1 MKIVQVTL
9 SRQYYKEVTINVQ
22 VEDSL
27 KGDELQDFLTTDEEI
42 DSKLEEAL
50 SESSLFNGDDE
61 YTFYDETDAYGG
73 HL

>member
-1 MKIVQVTL
+1 MKTVQVTL

-27 KGDELQDFLTTDEEI
+27 KEDELIDFLSTDADI
-42 DSKLEEAL
+42 DNRLEEVLA
-50 SESSLFNGDDE
+50 ESSLFGGDDE
-61 YTFYDETDAYGG
+61 YTFYDEKDNFGG

>member
-1 MKIVQVTL
+1 MKTVQVTL

-27 KGDELQDFLTTDEEI
+27 EGEDLQEFLSTDVDI
-42 DSKLEEAL
+42 DNRLEEAS
-50 SESSLFNGDDE
+50 SESSLFGGDDE
-61 YTFYDETDAYGG
+61 YTFYDEIDNFGG